1 MKKSTLAQWV
11 TTLAVCALVL
21 PALASLDNPVTRP
34 VKIHGNM
41 TIVLNPRT
49 GSAQFT
55 DWGESTH
62 TGLYTNS
69 GWGVMNAA
77 GQYIAGAGTVVAA
90 NGDTIDYV
98 MGPTPNMVTY
108 IGGTGRFQGV
118 TGGFVAT
125 GTSRTPFVPN
135 PDGTVTFK
143 STWVGFG
150 EITY

>member
-11 TTLAVCALVL
+11 TTLAVCTLVV
-21 PALASLDNPVTRP
+21 PAVASLDNPVTRP

-41 TIVLNPRT
+41 TLVINPLT
-49 GSAQFT
+49 GSTQFT

-69 GWGVMNAA
+69 GWGVRNAA
-77 GQYIAGAGTVVAA
+77 GFIAGEGTVVAA

-98 MGPTPNMVTY
+98 MGPTPNTVTY

-125 GTSRTPFVPN
+125 GTSSTPPVLN
-135 PDGTVTFK
+135 PDGTVTIE